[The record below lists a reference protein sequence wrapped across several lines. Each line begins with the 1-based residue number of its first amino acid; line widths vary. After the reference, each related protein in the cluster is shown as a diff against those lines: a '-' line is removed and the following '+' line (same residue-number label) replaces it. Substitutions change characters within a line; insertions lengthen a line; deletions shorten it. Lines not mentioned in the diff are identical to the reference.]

1 MGRRRDGS
9 GLPVQVTLNP
19 VRTRDG
25 LWVVCAVA
33 DISARRD
40 TEERL
45 QATSRAYLTLARI
58 NEAIIRGGRRHR

>member
-1 MGRRRDGS
+1 MGRRQDGS
-9 GLPVQVTLNP
+9 ELPVQVTLNP

-25 LWVVCAVA
+25 VWVVCAVD
-33 DISARRD
+33 DITTRRD